1 MSRTCSFSISASFLA
16 SSTCVLRSRSNPNDN
31 SLSTGMEAEL
41 PVEKAAQE
49 PIGLYLLDT
58 IPQRHS
64 GKARSSFFFVLIRLL
79 RKPLTPDLLS
89 RLQALS
95 PDLLL
100 RGALASSDPCDS
112 ELCLLTAVL
121 NYNLIS
127 DLHLASIATQLHTMV
142 ADIESMRE
150 MAILT
155 PGDPESYWHDRF
167 GSLRPPFACAKSRH
181 VPRSL
186 RVPAPDTDVFHA
198 VHFRFSPN
206 YCCALE
212 ILFLAA
218 GRCLRRRWII
228 PPARVLQ
235 NFIDCQKKRKGAVTL
250 VQQYIGEPHG
260 LRCLVRTPAQDHNW
274 QGWLFLPQ
282 HLSDLIAVHTGH
294 IEVQSYRVNGVFS
307 SELNS
312 SCAIGSG
319 QNLVPF
325 GLHESRI
332 KF

>member
-89 RLQALS
+89 RLQAFS

-100 RGALASSDPCDS
+100 RGALAIRHPFDS
-112 ELCLLTAVL
+112 ELCLFMTVL
-121 NYNLIS
+121 NYNLVS
-127 DLHLASIATQLHTMV
+127 NLHLASITTQLHTMV

-150 MAILT
+150 MDIFT

-186 RVPAPDTDVFHA
+186 
-198 VHFRFSPN
+198 
-206 YCCALE
+206 
-212 ILFLAA
+212 LAA

-235 NFIDCQKKRKGAVTL
+235 NLIDCQKKRKGAVTL
-250 VQQYIGEPHG
+250 IQQRIGEPLQG
-260 LRCLVRTPAQDHNW
+260 FGYFFRTRAPNDNW
-274 QGWLFLPQ
+274 QGGSLRLQ
-282 HLSDLIAVHTGH
+282 NLSDLIAVHARH
-294 IEVQSYRVNGVFS
+294 VDVEYHHVNVALANDG
-307 SELNS
+307 NS
-312 SCAIGSG
+312 AETIGSG
-319 QNLVPF
+319 ENLIP
-325 GLHESRI
+325 LAPQ
-332 KF
+332 

>member
-1 MSRTCSFSISASFLA
+1 
-16 SSTCVLRSRSNPNDN
+16 
-31 SLSTGMEAEL
+31 MEAEL

-58 IPQRHS
+58 LPQRHS

-95 PDLLL
+95 PNLLL
-100 RGALASSDPCDS
+100 RGALASNDPSDS
-112 ELCLLTAVL
+112 ELCLFMAVL
-121 NYNLIS
+121 NYNLVS
-127 DLHLASIATQLHTMV
+127 NLHLASITTQLHTMV

-150 MAILT
+150 MDIFT

-186 RVPAPDTDVFHA
+186 RVPALDTDVFHA

-206 YCCALE
+206 YCFALE

-235 NFIDCQKKRKGAVTL
+235 NFIDCQKKRKGAITL
-250 VQQYIGEPHG
+250 IQQRIGEPLQG
-260 LRCLVRTPAQDHNW
+260 FRYFFRTRAPNDNW
-274 QGWLFLPQ
+274 QGGSLRLQ
-282 HLSDLIAVHTGH
+282 NLSDLIAVHARH
-294 IEVQSYRVNGVFS
+294 VDVEYHHVNVALASDG
-307 SELNS
+307 NS
-312 SCAIGSG
+312 AETIGSG
-319 QNLVPF
+319 ENLIP
-325 GLHESRI
+325 LAPQ
-332 KF
+332 